1 MADRGRNPYGNV
13 PAVGDT
19 RYVYSRDGANGG
31 TVSQVM
37 VLRDWDEELDP
48 EVWWVL
54 SQGSNGEGGEE
65 GEEWEE

>member
-1 MADRGRNPYGNV
+1 MVDRGRNPYGNV

-19 RYVYSRDGANGG
+19 RYVCSRDGANRGP
-31 TVSQVM
+31 VSQVM
-37 VLRDWDEELDP
+37 VLRDWDEELHP
-48 EVWWVL
+48 EVWWVV